1 MQYQMSG
8 ASVSVLKP
16 EAPVLPAGPRQVA
29 PKRPRNRKIL
39 FLLLLIAVS
48 VAIGAFLW
56 WRGQRQQSVAQR
68 AQISA
73 VRSAPV
79 GWGTMQRTIRLS
91 GTTAAARSVLLIA
104 PSLRGSRGDRGRS
117 GRAGGASGSNTTQVA
132 STATSTGSGSS
143 PSTPTVSSTGTG
155 TPQTAS
161 PGQASGGSGFAGSS
175 GTSSSGAFRSAT
187 SRFGGTTR
195 SSRSSASQSTS
206 SQRSSLVTGD
216 TGSTSSQLPG
226 GGGGGGGGG
235 GDFSLVLQQLI
246 KPGSHVKKGEMLAEF
261 DRQYMLLRLDDYR
274 VSVDQQGKELVT
286 LKANLDVAK
295 KAHEQKIVAAKGDLD
310 QAALDLKT
318 LPVRSAI
325 DSERLKLAHEEALAR
340 YKQLLSEVKHF
351 ERSQQ
356 AQYRI
361 ADLDFRQSQLE
372 LQRSE
377 ANTNRMVANAPINGL
392 TVMQNTFRGTE
403 FGQIQ
408 EGDQLRPGQPYM
420 QVVDVSAMVIEAKV
434 SQVDVE
440 HLRIGAKAVVRFDA
454 YPDLVL
460 PAHVFSIGA
469 MTNPGGMRA
478 SFVREVAVKLR
489 LDELDPRVIPDL
501 SVSADV
507 VIETAP
513 EPSTLIARE
522 SVFRDSADTDPYVF
536 VRAGTAWVRR
546 NVELGLANN
555 ISVAVTSGLE
565 KGEVV
570 ALSRPPAASKGQ

>member
-8 ASVSVLKP
+8 APASVLKP
-16 EAPVLPAGPRQVA
+16 EAPVLPADPRQVA

-39 FLLLLIAVS
+39 FLLFLIIVS
-48 VAIGAFLW
+48 VAAGVFAW
-56 WRGQRQQSVAQR
+56 WRGRHQQSVAQR
-68 AQISA
+68 ARISA

-79 GWGTMQRTIRLS
+79 GWGTMRRTIRLS
-91 GTTAAARSVLLIA
+91 GTTAAERSVLLIA
-104 PSLRGSRGDRGRS
+104 PTLRGSRGDRGRS
-117 GRAGGASGSNTTQVA
+117 RQVSSGTSASTQVA
-132 STATSTGSGSS
+132 STAGSTGSGSS
-143 PSTPTVSSTGTG
+143 STTPTVSSTGTG
-155 TPQTAS
+155 TAQPGSA
-161 PGQASGGSGFAGSS
+161 GQASGGSGFTGSS

-195 SSRSSASQSTS
+195 SSRSSASQSAS
-206 SQRSSLVTGD
+206 RQRSSLVTAD

-246 KPGSHVKKGEMLAEF
+246 KPGSHVKKGDMLAEF

-286 LKANLDVAK
+286 LKANLDVAR

-325 DSERLKLAHEEALAR
+325 DSERLRLAHEEALAR

-361 ADLDFRQSQLE
+361 AELDFRQSQLE

-377 ANTNRMVANAPINGL
+377 ANVNRMIATAPINGL

-507 VIETAP
+507 AIETAP
-513 EPSTLIARE
+513 EPSALIARE

>member
-8 ASVSVLKP
+8 AAASVVKP
-16 EAPVLPAGPRQVA
+16 EAPVLPAGPRQAV
-29 PKRPRNRKIL
+29 PKPPRNRKIL
-39 FLLLLIAVS
+39 FLLFLIAVS
-48 VAIGAFLW
+48 VAAGVFVW
-56 WRGQRQQSVAQR
+56 WRAQRQQSAAQR

-73 VRSAPV
+73 VRSAAA

-91 GTTAAARSVLLIA
+91 GTTAAQRSVLLIA
-104 PSLRGSRGDRGRS
+104 PRLRGSRGDRGRS
-117 GRAGGASGSNTTQVA
+117 GRSGGTGGGSNTQVA
-132 STATSTGSGSS
+132 STAGSTGSGSS
-143 PSTPTVSSTGTG
+143 PTTPTVSSTGTG
-155 TPQTAS
+155 AGQTGSA
-161 PGQASGGSGFAGSS
+161 GQASGGSGFAGSS

-187 SRFGGTTR
+187 SRFGGTTG
-195 SSRSSASQSTS
+195 SSRRSASSTS
-206 SQRSSLVTGD
+206 SQRSSLVTAD
-216 TGSTSSQLPG
+216 TGSTSSQLP

-246 KPGSHVKKGEMLAEF
+246 KPGSQVKKGDVLAEF

-286 LKANLDVAK
+286 LKANLDVAR

-325 DSERLKLAHEEALAR
+325 DSERLRLAHEEALAR

-361 ADLDFRQSQLE
+361 AELDFRQSQLE
-372 LQRSE
+372 LQQSE
-377 ANTNRMVANAPINGL
+377 ANANRMVANAPIDGL

-460 PAHVFSIGA
+460 PARVFSIGA

-478 SFVREVAVKLR
+478 SFVREIAVKLR
-489 LDELDPRVIPDL
+489 LEELDPRVIPDL

-507 VIETAP
+507 VIETAS

-522 SVFRDSADTDPYVF
+522 SVFRDSRESHPYVF

-555 ISVAVTSGLE
+555 TSVAVTSGLE